1 MLDSEPSNYEP
12 AFPQEKE
19 EDEDLGRIG
28 SPPDSVRERSNQESK
43 LSDPPPPPPPPR
55 ADTWTEEIIE
65 TVPEEVREE
74 EDYNAEVEESKRE
87 PIRVREA
94 EASLKDSSFTTKGI
108 SSILSKSVRNFDE
121 EWTYEHGRTKQ
132 KETQEECI

>member
-12 AFPQEKE
+12 AFPPEKE

-55 ADTWTEEIIE
+55 ADTRTEEIIE

-94 EASLKDSSFTTKGI
+94 ELSLKDSSDPLYIPRSVARIESSGLGFSTMSKGI
-108 SSILSKSVRNFDE
+108 PQS
-121 EWTYEHGRTKQ
+121 
-132 KETQEECI
+132 